1 MQINPAFRAVTTEA
15 GTGSFLTRVFNFAS
29 VSQLNVLGKASCIWG
44 DSI

>member
-1 MQINPAFRAVTTEA
+1 MQINPVFRAVTTEA
-15 GTGSFLTRVFNFAS
+15 GREVFLTRVFNFAS